1 LLHVVKK
8 SDTLLGHAQT
18 QTEAV
23 EAPRLFLFRLSHGSR
38 RSKKSSTGRLFTVNV
53 KLGASMHATIRRY
66 EGIDQA
72 RTDELTRK
80 VGETLLPRLSEMP
93 GFKSY
98 YLIQADKDV
107 MRSITFFDT
116 RAQADESTRVAAE
129 WVREEKLETAL
140 PHSPKVMSGEV
151 IVEKTRELVQV

>member
-1 LLHVVKK
+1 
-8 SDTLLGHAQT
+8 
-18 QTEAV
+18 
-23 EAPRLFLFRLSHGSR
+23 
-38 RSKKSSTGRLFTVNV
+38 
-53 KLGASMHATIRRY
+53 MHATIRRY

-80 VGETLLPRLSEMP
+80 AGETLLPRLSEMP

-98 YLIQADKDV
+98 YLIQADDDKDV

-129 WVREEKLETAL
+129 WVREEKLEKAL
-140 PHSPKVMSGEV
+140 PHSPKVMSGDV